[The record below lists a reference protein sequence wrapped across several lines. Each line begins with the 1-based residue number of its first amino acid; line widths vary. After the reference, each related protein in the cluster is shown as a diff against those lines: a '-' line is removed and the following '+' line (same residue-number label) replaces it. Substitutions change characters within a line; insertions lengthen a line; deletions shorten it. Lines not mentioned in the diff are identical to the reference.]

1 MLYCISTLSLAE
13 RGTMSLQTATFG
25 AGCFWC
31 LEAAM
36 NQLTGVKQ
44 ALSGYMG
51 GPADLAHYEAV
62 CSGQSGHAEVV
73 QVVFDPKLISFEQL
87 CLVFFSLH
95 DPTQLNRQ
103 GNDIGSQ
110 YRSVIFYHCQNQLA
124 TSQQLINQLTE
135 QAVFNQDIVTALT
148 PASNF
153 YVAEKQ
159 HQNYYLQHPEQG
171 YCQVIIAPKMAKFRQ
186 QYADLLKS

>member
-1 MLYCISTLSLAE
+1 
-13 RGTMSLQTATFG
+13 MSLQTATFG

-31 LEAAM
+31 LDAAM
-36 NQLTGVKQ
+36 NQLNGVKQ

-51 GPADLAHYEAV
+51 GPANLAHYQAV

-73 QVVFDPKLISFEQL
+73 QVVFDPSIVSYEQL

-103 GNDIGSQ
+103 GHDIGTQ
-110 YRSVIFYHCQNQLA
+110 YRSVIFYHCPSQLA
-124 TSQQLINQLTE
+124 LAEKLIKNLTE
-135 QAVFNQDIVTALT
+135 QAVFNKTIVTALT
-148 PASNF
+148 PASEF
-153 YVAEKQ
+153 FAAEKQ
-159 HQNYYLQHPEQG
+159 HQNYFQQHPEQG

-186 QYADLLKS
+186 QYSELLKS